1 MITSLITLNYTTRSP
16 IVNCENLRT
25 GIFIKVQSSNHI
37 SLQLLKQKH
46 GLQLI
51 GLWSSNCMNVL
62 KYLFNFNQIEG
73 VQIPDCF
80 NCFFKLK
87 FNTIYSNREREKE
100 KKGSMVQEKIQ
111 FVQRILQFFVCNH
124 VTRRPCWGSIQQNFS
139 RRICIGN
146 SMICSDVWHKYHG

>member
-80 NCFFKLK
+80 NCFLKLK
-87 FNTIYSNREREKE
+87 FNTIYSNRERNRKE
-100 KKGSMVQEKIQ
+100 R
-111 FVQRILQFFVCNH
+111 QRGTRKDTIRTEGITIPGLQPRDKAAILGFNTIEFFSKNLY
-124 VTRRPCWGSIQQNFS
+124 R
-139 RRICIGN
+139 
-146 SMICSDVWHKYHG
+146 